1 MDLLLPEMSL
11 LIWTVVLPLFF
22 LLPVIA
28 LFNILRYSFRDN
40 SIKLIW
46 VLVILLVPVIGPLF
60 YFLIGRKQ
68 KIKVA

>member
-1 MDLLLPEMSL
+1 
-11 LIWTVVLPLFF
+11 LPLFF

-28 LFNILRYSFRDN
+28 LFNILRSSFRDN

-68 KIKVA
+68 KIKIA